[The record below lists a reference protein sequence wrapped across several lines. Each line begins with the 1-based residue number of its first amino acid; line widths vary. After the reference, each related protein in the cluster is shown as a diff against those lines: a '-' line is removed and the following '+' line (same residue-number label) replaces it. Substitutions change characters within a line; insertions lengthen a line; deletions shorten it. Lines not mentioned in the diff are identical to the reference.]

1 MISEVAAASLNPKY
15 NIIGRKN
22 LEDWE
27 CTICYD
33 LNENVFRCKGPCHKP
48 VCAKCIGRIK
58 YIKD

>member
-1 MISEVAAASLNPKY
+1 MTETTRVILNPKY
-15 NIIGRKN
+15 HIVNRKK

-33 LNENVFRCKGPCHKP
+33 LSESIFRCQGACHKP